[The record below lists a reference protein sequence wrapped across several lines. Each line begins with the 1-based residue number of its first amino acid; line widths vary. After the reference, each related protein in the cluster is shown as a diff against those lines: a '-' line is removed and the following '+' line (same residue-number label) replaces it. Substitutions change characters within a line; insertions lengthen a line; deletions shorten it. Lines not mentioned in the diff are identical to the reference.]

1 MFRKTTLWIT
11 SPLDPSILSRS
22 NGSRTRIKDKLR
34 SIALLILLRLKRCQI
49 IKGDL
54 MVEIGVLIVELLS
67 IFAIV
72 EDILGIHI
80 FSVIQ
85 HESTISEINDSL
97 YVSVPLWQCIWICKI
112 KNTDSECFSISSHRI
127 EGVNGAIISTH

>member
-1 MFRKTTLWIT
+1 
-11 SPLDPSILSRS
+11 
-22 NGSRTRIKDKLR
+22 
-34 SIALLILLRLKRCQI
+34 
-49 IKGDL
+49 
-54 MVEIGVLIVELLS
+54 MVEIGVLIMELLS

-97 YVSVPLWQCIWICKI
+97 YLNEVKRTEKRRSQRELLTKEAI
-112 KNTDSECFSISSHRI
+112 SIYNNCRLVQH
-127 EGVNGAIISTH
+127 